1 MLQAEGARP
10 AKEQRRHAPGA
21 PGNEKNVSVTSS
33 PKTRLQTSMGGQWAM
48 GRRVGFALRARRS
61 Q

>member
-10 AKEQRRHAPGA
+10 AKEQRRRGPGA
-21 PGNEKNVSVTSS
+21 PGNEKNVSVTNS
-33 PKTRLQTSMGGQWAM
+33 PRTGLQTSLGGRWAM

-61 Q
+61 